1 MISATVAKIIVE
13 EVIAKYG
20 TPSVIHSDQG
30 IQFES
35 QLFSEMCRL
44 FNFKKTHTAPY
55 HPQSDGMVEVF
66 NKTLAY
72 MLLAYVDEHHNDW
85 DEHLPYVM
93 MAYRSTVHETTCTIP
108 NMMMLDRE
116 VATPLDFGYEM

>member
-1 MISATVAKIIVE
+1 MGHPVFILIRAFNLKANCFQKYADYLFKI
-13 EVIAKYG
+13 
-20 TPSVIHSDQG
+20 
-30 IQFES
+30 
-35 QLFSEMCRL
+35 
-44 FNFKKTHTAPY
+44 KKTHTAPY
-55 HPQSDGMVEVF
+55 HPQSDGMVERF
-66 NKTLAY
+66 SKTLAY

-108 NMMMLDRE
+108 NIMMLDRE